1 MVPKSYFNVY
11 WWFFTTTTLH
21 KKHNKPKNYR
31 YHQARFFVTPA
42 INSPL
47 LQVFSNRL
55 IVVILEGRGDWVLK
69 STLALTNPRQ

>member
-31 YHQARFFVTPA
+31 YHQARFFCNTHHKTLPYCK
-42 INSPL
+42 
-47 LQVFSNRL
+47 FSQ
-55 IVVILEGRGDWVLK
+55 IDWL
-69 STLALTNPRQ
+69 